1 MLSDNLNK
9 VTANVSAAIRE
20 TDEFVEFEKQ
30 KKLARSNP
38 ETKEMVDRARSIQ
51 SRFME
56 IPEDQRNGD
65 YAESLQNEYEEITEN
80 TAVYDYLRAEA
91 VFMTMLQEVL
101 GSIIESVDIE
111 I

>member
-1 MLSDNLNK
+1 MLNDQLNK
-9 VTANVSAAIRE
+9 MTAAITAAIRE
-20 TDEFVEFEKQ
+20 TPEFTDYEKK

-38 ETKEMVDRARSIQ
+38 ETRNLVELARNIQ
-51 SRFME
+51 GRFLE

-80 TAVYDYLRAEA
+80 TAVYDYLRSEA